1 VKKHPHHAPSAPSRW
16 HPTGAKLLAAM
27 RHAIVAAKESVRLE
41 MYIIQDSP
49 LARHFRDALVAA
61 AQRGVRVRVLA
72 DAWGSSSLS
81 NDFYESL
88 IKAGGEFRF
97 FNPLTPWRM
106 GLRDHRKLL
115 VCDERAAFI
124 GGVNLAPEY
133 DGDGRRDGWRDLGLE
148 VDGALA
154 AELARAF
161 DEMFARADFRHRPFA
176 WMGRSSRQRALT
188 VGSASLLLSAPGW
201 QRNPLIRTL
210 EADFAAAKK
219 IQIMTAYFLPNR
231 RLRHFLRRAAKRGA
245 QVQLLLAGKSDVPIV
260 QLAARGLYRHLLRE
274 GVEIY
279 EYQPQI
285 LHAKLIVVD
294 ERIVYVGSANLDVRS
309 LYLNYELLVRLDDPT
324 LANAGA
330 RLFAEDLTHCEQLGH
345 EAWIKSRHWWER
357 LKSRVAYVL
366 LTELDP
372 FLAAYQVKSLR
383 LP

>member
-1 VKKHPHHAPSAPSRW
+1 MKKPAHKTSLPSRW
-16 HPTGAKLLAAM
+16 HATGAELLAAM
-27 RHAIVAAKESVRLE
+27 HRAIVAARETVRLE

-49 LARHFRDALVAA
+49 LAQHFRAALVAA
-61 AQRGVRVRVLA
+61 AHRGVRVRVLA

-81 NDFYESL
+81 NAFYDP
-88 IKAGGEFRF
+88 IVKAGGEFRF

-115 VCDERAAFI
+115 VCDEHAAFI

-133 DGDGRRDGWRDLGLE
+133 DGDGRHDGWRDLGLE

-154 AELARAF
+154 VELAQAF
-161 DEMFARADFRHRPFA
+161 DEMYERADFRHRPYA
-176 WMGRSSRQRALT
+176 WLGRSTRQRAVT
-188 VGSASLLLSAPGW
+188 VGPATLLLSAPGW

-210 EADFAAAKK
+210 EADFNAAKK
-219 IQIMTAYFLPNR
+219 IQIMSAYFLPNL
-231 RLRHFLRRAAKRGA
+231 RLRHFLRRAARRGA
-245 QVQLLLAGKSDVPIV
+245 QVQLLLAGKSDVPIMH
-260 QLAARGLYRHLLRE
+260 AATRGLYRHLLRE

-294 ERIVYVGSANLDVRS
+294 ERIVYAGSANLDVRS
-309 LYLNYELLVRLDDPT
+309 LYLNYELLVRLEDPA
-324 LANAGA
+324 LARQASA
-330 RLFAEDLTHCEQLGH
+330 LFTADLQHCRHLGH

-357 LKSRVAYVL
+357 LKSRVAYLL

-372 FLAAYQVKSLR
+372 FLAAYQTKRLR